1 MQFYSSFQND
11 IQGGWTAALKQIYK
25 IKTQLSECEGDGISE
40 SDLSRNDYISDII
53 NNAMKKYICFT
64 AFFCFMLMNISAQGI
79 SEKDNTML
87 DNFIKSKV
95 SIVKVRIGSDTLAKV
110 FNGTFYKVDAGF
122 AFSEDMSYC
131 SGDMFVIKDGEL
143 IVLNGKSDSMTT
155 VVSLVRKEF
164 YLKTETDAKNFEM
177 ALDKLYPMSDMNEK
191 YKEHMKIGNRWF
203 FIRDKFF
210 DSKSGF
216 IVTLDQNSRIRN
228 IGYSLEAIK
237 K

>member
-1 MQFYSSFQND
+1 
-11 IQGGWTAALKQIYK
+11 
-25 IKTQLSECEGDGISE
+25 
-40 SDLSRNDYISDII
+40 
-53 NNAMKKYICFT
+53 MKKNICFT
-64 AFFCFMLMNISAQGI
+64 AFFCFLLMNISAQGI
-79 SEKDNTML
+79 SEKDNSML

-122 AFSEDMSYC
+122 AFSDEMSYC
-131 SGDMFVIKDGEL
+131 SGDLFVIKDGEL
-143 IVLNGKSDSMTT
+143 LVLGGKSDSMKI
-155 VVSLVRKEF
+155 VVSLLRKDFFMKSEA
-164 YLKTETDAKNFEM
+164 DAKFFEM
-177 ALDKLYPMSDMNEK
+177 ALDMIYPMSDMNKE
-191 YKEHMKIGNRWF
+191 YKGHMKIGSKWY